1 MTYIPERGDIISLDT
16 IPKAQKGKATRQHAL
31 VLTSSEYNAK
41 VSLCVVC
48 PITNL
53 EKGYPFEVRL
63 PDKLPL
69 HGVILTD
76 HLKSLDWKTRK
87 AEFVGKISLETIEA
101 VLDKVGDLLEM

>member
-1 MTYIPERGDIISLDT
+1 
-16 IPKAQKGKATRQHAL
+16 
-31 VLTSSEYNAK
+31 
-41 VSLCVVC
+41 
-48 PITNL
+48 
-53 EKGYPFEVRL
+53 
-63 PDKLPL
+63 L